1 MLKELQAVQLNN
13 RSGNRAG
20 FEAEASKPAANREE
34 QKMAFKMKK
43 WPLAVGVLSAT
54 LLFSTACSNESASG
68 NKKSGGDQVVVD
80 VFQGKVEIADQLYK
94 MLNQTPH

>member
-34 QKMAFKMKK
+34 RKMAFKMKK

-68 NKKSGGDQVVVD
+68 NKKAA
-80 VFQGKVEIADQLYK
+80 EIK
-94 MLNQTPH
+94 